1 MKILI
6 TTDAYSAI
14 INGVTTSI
22 KNLRKE
28 LISMGHD
35 VKILTLSNNKH
46 SYTDFDDNVIYLGS
60 YDISKIYPDA
70 RVSKS
75 YSNTSIQS
83 ILEWKPDIIH
93 SQSEFTTFY
102 ISKKISKKLDIPIVH
117 TYHTLYEEYTHYFSP
132 SEKVGKIIAKRFTK
146 FISKKSDCIIVP
158 TSKTEAV
165 LNRYGINDNLYIV
178 PTGLSMEKFKIKYSK
193 EELNILKGDLNV
205 PTDKK
210 ILISVGRVGK
220 EKNIEELI
228 EYISRVKLENIHFV
242 IVGDGPNRT
251 NLENLVDKYN
261 IRNIVTFTGL
271 IPNDQLNIYY
281 QMADIFLSA
290 STSETQGLTYVES
303 LANNTPIICRHDTCL
318 KQTVVNGYNGFRYN
332 SYEEFYDKLKLLL
345 EDNDLY
351 EEFSKNSKILAEEK
365 FSSKTF
371 ANRILDIYNNYI

>member
-28 LISMGHD
+28 LINMGHE
-35 VKILTLSNNKH
+35 VKILTLSNNKY

-60 YDISKIYPDA
+60 YDISRIYPDA

-102 ISKKISKKLDIPIVH
+102 ISKKISKKLNIPLVH

-132 SEKVGKIIAKRFTK
+132 SERVGKIIARRFTK
-146 FISKKSDCIIVP
+146 FISKKSACMIVP

-165 LNRYGINDNLYIV
+165 LHRYGIRDNLYIV
-178 PTGLSMEKFKIKYSK
+178 PTGLSMEKFKNKYSV
-193 EELNILKGDLNV
+193 EELNILKEDLNV

-228 EYISRVKLENIHFV
+228 EYINKSNLENIHFV
-242 IVGDGPNRT
+242 IVGDGPNRE
-251 NLENLVDKYN
+251 NLENMIDEYN
-261 IRNIVTFTGL
+261 MRNIVTFTGL

-281 QMADIFLSA
+281 QMADVFLSA
-290 STSETQGLTYVES
+290 STSETQGLTYVEA
-303 LANNTPIICRHDTCL
+303 LANNIPIICRNDTCL
-318 KQTVVNGYNGFRYN
+318 EETVVNDFNGYRYN
-332 SYEEFYDKLKLLL
+332 SYEEFYEKLNLVLK
-345 EDNDLY
+345 DDTLY
-351 EEFSKNSKILAEEK
+351 EKLSINSKLLAEEK

-371 ANRILDIYNNYI
+371 ASRILDIYRNYL